1 VIAGAAGHASDPL
14 ADGRSPH
21 NGSYRTN
28 YQAPRRRALL
38 PSGSRRVK
46 VSLPDKA
53 LWIIERNSTQPL
65 TLDGIA
71 AACGVS
77 RSHLAHAFG
86 TATGVS
92 VMQYVRARRL
102 SVAAR
107 TLAAG
112 AADILSVALDAGYGS
127 HEAFTRAF
135 RDRFGHTPESIR
147 ERRSVDGLALFGP
160 LELRPHAHVRLDA
173 PRIVDDQSV
182 RVVGL
187 AERCSFET
195 TVNIPAQWQR
205 FMERYDVI
213 PHKRDHIPIGVT
225 YSADDEGQFL
235 YMCGAA
241 VHRFGERSSELLHLE
256 IPQRQYAVFEHRGHV
271 STIYETYR
279 SIWNE
284 AIPATGRAVTDA
296 PVIERHNPA
305 FNPRTGEGGLT
316 LWIPL
321 AT

>member
-1 VIAGAAGHASDPL
+1 
-14 ADGRSPH
+14 
-21 NGSYRTN
+21 
-28 YQAPRRRALL
+28 
-38 PSGSRRVK
+38 VK
-46 VSLPDKA
+46 VSFPDKA
-53 LWIIERNSTQPL
+53 LWIIERNSTQSL

-102 SVAAR
+102 SAAAR
-107 TLAAG
+107 ALAAG
-112 AADILSVALDAGYGS
+112 ASDILSIALEAGYGS

-135 RDRFGHTPESIR
+135 RDRFGQTPESVR
-147 ERRSVDGLALFGP
+147 ARRSVDGLALVGP
-160 LELRPHAHVRLDA
+160 LELRPLANVRLDP
-173 PRIVDDQSV
+173 PRVVDDQSV

-187 AERCSFET
+187 AERCSFNT
-195 TVNIPAQWQR
+195 TINIPAQWQR
-205 FMERYDVI
+205 FMERYDGI
-213 PHKRDHIPIGVT
+213 PYKRDHIPIGVN
-225 YSADDEGQFL
+225 YSADDDGQFL
-235 YMCGAA
+235 YMCGAE
-241 VHRFGERSSELLHLE
+241 VHRFMECSRELLHLE
-256 IPQRQYAVFEHRGHV
+256 IPPREYAVFEHSGHV

-279 SIWNE
+279 SIWND
-284 AIPATGRAVTDA
+284 AMPATGRAVADA

-321 AT
+321 AS

>member
-1 VIAGAAGHASDPL
+1 M
-14 ADGRSPH
+14 
-21 NGSYRTN
+21 
-28 YQAPRRRALL
+28 
-38 PSGSRRVK
+38 
-46 VSLPDKA
+46 SLPDKA

-86 TATGVS
+86 TATGLS

-107 TLAAG
+107 ALAAG
-112 AADILSVALDAGYGS
+112 APDILAIALEAGYGS

-135 RDRFGHTPESIR
+135 RERFQQTPESVR
-147 ERRSVDGLALFGP
+147 DLRSVDGLPLVGP
-160 LELRPHAHVRLDA
+160 LVLRPHANARLDPLRVVHA
-173 PRIVDDQSV
+173 QMV

-187 AERCSFET
+187 AERCSFDT
-195 TVNIPAQWQR
+195 TIVIPGQWQR
-205 FMERYDVI
+205 FMDYHDAI
-213 PHKRDHIPIGVT
+213 PYKSKQIPIGVSF
-225 YSADDEGQFL
+225 SADDDGQFL
-235 YMCGAA
+235 YMCGAE
-241 VHRFGERSSELLHLE
+241 VRRFGERSNDLLHLE
-256 IPQRQYAVFEHRGHV
+256 IPPRLYAVFEHRGHV

-279 SIWNE
+279 GIWSE
-284 AIPATGRAVTDA
+284 AMPASGRTVADA
-296 PVIERHNPA
+296 PVIERHNPT

-321 AT
+321 AA